1 MTVIASL
8 KHAKIVNKNNN
19 MGKFKLNFKSSK
31 RKELQNNH
39 KKKKNSMTKRIKNK
53 FISNKSLLK
62 LSTTQK
68 IVR

>member
-1 MTVIASL
+1 MKGV
-8 KHAKIVNKNNN
+8 AKQ
-19 MGKFKLNFKSSK
+19 SQEK
-31 RKELQNNH
+31 RKQH
-39 KKKKNSMTKRIKNK
+39 DKKDIKNK